1 MLARAA
7 KLNSWTSNV
16 NEVSTN
22 VAFFSG
28 LLQTVADRG
37 RALVRYRRAAPASV
51 DGLLGLAQKLLTG
64 RGEASGA
71 ALATSILAGYS
82 ALTAAQRIE
91 FLTGAATRFG
101 PDLDA
106 LGAASKA
113 FLANPDENQAAK
125 LMKRAEPRR
134 QELLRRLNHAPG
146 GTLALVRM
154 REDMVGALAESP
166 ALTALD
172 ADFVHLFAS
181 WFNRGFLVLRRIDWT
196 TAANILEKIIRY
208 EAVHAI
214 EGWEDLRRR
223 LEPADRRLYAFFHPA
238 LGDEPLIF
246 VEVALTDAIPAAIAP
261 LLAPDRAELA
271 PKSATTAV
279 FYSISNAQRG
289 LARVSFGNFL
299 IKQVVE
305 DLKREW
311 PRLTNFVTL
320 SPAPGFAAW
329 LRGEASDEN
338 SPAISSQALR
348 ALALLEKPNWPTK
361 MAARETLQRVLM
373 PLAAHY
379 FLHARTASGRIVD
392 PVARFHL
399 GNGARLERLNP
410 FGDLSETALRQS
422 HGLMVNYLYD
432 LDHIEENH
440 EAYANKNEV
449 VASSAVRKL
458 ARAKPRESHETA
470 PESGSAES

>member
-1 MLARAA
+1 
-7 KLNSWTSNV
+7 V
-16 NEVSTN
+16 NESSANAT
-22 VAFFSG
+22 FFSG

-37 RALVRYRRAAPASV
+37 RALVGYRRAAPLSV
-51 DGLLGLAQKLLTG
+51 ERLLDLAQTLLTG
-64 RGEASGA
+64 RGEASGM
-71 ALATSILAGYS
+71 ALAASILSGYGG
-82 ALTAAQRIE
+82 LAAPRKLE
-91 FLTGAATRFG
+91 FLIGAAKRFG
-101 PDLDA
+101 PDLAA
-106 LGAASKA
+106 LGTAAQA
-113 FLANPDENQAAK
+113 FLDNPDEGEAAK
-125 LMKRAEPRR
+125 LMKKAEPRR

-154 REDMVGALAESP
+154 REDMLGALDDAA
-166 ALTALD
+166 ALPALD
-172 ADFVHLFAS
+172 ADFVHLFTS

-196 TAANILEKIIRY
+196 TPANILEKIIRY

-214 EGWEDLRRR
+214 EGWDDLRRR
-223 LEPADRRLYAFFHPA
+223 LEPPDRRLYGFFHPA

-246 VEVALTDAIPAAIAP
+246 VEVALTDAIPSAIAP
-261 LLAPDRAELA
+261 MLSRDRVELS
-271 PKSATTAV
+271 PQNATTAV

-305 DLKREW
+305 ELKREW

-320 SPAPGFAAW
+320 SPVPGFAGW
-329 LRGEASDEN
+329 LAREAADEN
-338 SPAISSQALR
+338 SPAISGQARR
-348 ALALLEKPNWPTK
+348 ALALLEKPNWWTK
-361 MAARETLQRVLM
+361 VAAKEAVERALV

-440 EAYANKNEV
+440 ETFANKNEV
-449 VASSAVRKL
+449 VASPAVRKL
-458 ARAKPRESHETA
+458 ARVKPRA
-470 PESGSAES
+470 SGRGPVMCRGDQS

>member
-1 MLARAA
+1 
-7 KLNSWTSNV
+7 
-16 NEVSTN
+16 
-22 VAFFSG
+22 
-28 LLQTVADRG
+28 
-37 RALVRYRRAAPASV
+37 
-51 DGLLGLAQKLLTG
+51 
-64 RGEASGA
+64 
-71 ALATSILAGYS
+71 
-82 ALTAAQRIE
+82 
-91 FLTGAATRFG
+91 
-101 PDLDA
+101 
-106 LGAASKA
+106 
-113 FLANPDENQAAK
+113 
-125 LMKRAEPRR
+125 
-134 QELLRRLNHAPG
+134 
-146 GTLALVRM
+146 
-154 REDMVGALAESP
+154 
-166 ALTALD
+166 
-172 ADFVHLFAS
+172 
-181 WFNRGFLVLRRIDWT
+181 
-196 TAANILEKIIRY
+196 
-208 EAVHAI
+208 
-214 EGWEDLRRR
+214 
-223 LEPADRRLYAFFHPA
+223 
-238 LGDEPLIF
+238 
-246 VEVALTDAIPAAIAP
+246 VALTDAIPAAIAP

-271 PKSATTAV
+271 PKAATTAV

-305 DLKREW
+305 ELKREW

-329 LRGEASDEN
+329 LRREAADEN
-338 SPAISSQALR
+338 SPAISSQARR

-361 MAARETLQRVLM
+361 TAAREALQRALI

-379 FLHARTASGRIVD
+379 FLHARTASGRIID

-458 ARAKPRESHETA
+458 ARAKPREIIETA
-470 PESGSAES
+470 PASGSAES

>member
-1 MLARAA
+1 M
-7 KLNSWTSNV
+7 SET
-16 NEVSTN
+16 STN
-22 VAFFSG
+22 VTFFAG
-28 LLQTVADRG
+28 LMQTVADRG
-37 RALVRYRRAAPASV
+37 RKLVGYRRAAPLGV
-51 DGLLGLAQKLLTG
+51 DSLLGLAQKLLTG

-71 ALATSILAGYS
+71 ALAVSILAGYS
-82 ALTAAQRIE
+82 ALAPAQRLE

-101 PDLDA
+101 PDLNK
-106 LGAASKA
+106 LGEAARK
-113 FLANPDENQAAK
+113 FLDKPDESEAAR
-125 LMKRAEPRR
+125 LMRMAEPRR
-134 QELLRRLNHAPG
+134 QELMRRLNHAPG

-154 REDMVGALAESP
+154 REDMIGALKDSP
-166 ALTALD
+166 ALAALD

-181 WFNRGFLVLRRIDWT
+181 WFNRGFLVLRRIDWNSP
-196 TAANILEKIIRY
+196 ANILEKIIRY

-214 EGWEDLRRR
+214 HGWDDLRRR
-223 LEPADRRLYAFFHPA
+223 LEPPDRRLYAFFHPA

-246 VEVALTDAIPAAIAP
+246 VEVALTDAIPGAIAP
-261 LLAPDRAELA
+261 LLASDRLELA
-271 PKSATTAV
+271 PQAATTAV

-305 DLKREW
+305 ELKREW
-311 PRLTNFVTL
+311 PRLAHFVTL

-329 LRGEASDEN
+329 LRREAEDEN
-338 SPAISSQALR
+338 SPVLSLR
-348 ALALLEKPNWPTK
+348 ARRTMELLDKPNWPTK
-361 MAARETLQRVLM
+361 AAAREALNRILA

-379 FLHARTASGRIVD
+379 FLYARSPAGRILD

-410 FGDLSETALRQS
+410 LGDLSEAGLRQS

-440 EAYANKNEV
+440 EAFANKNEV
-449 VASSAVRKL
+449 VASPAVRKL
-458 ARAKPRESHETA
+458 ARTRPPENA
-470 PESGSAES
+470 PDAPVGWSLEP

>member
-1 MLARAA
+1 V
-7 KLNSWTSNV
+7 SET
-16 NEVSTN
+16 STN

-28 LLQTVADRG
+28 LLQSVADRG
-37 RALVRYRRAAPASV
+37 RALVRYRRAAPLSV
-51 DGLLGLAQKLLTG
+51 AGLLGLAQTLLTG
-64 RGEASGA
+64 RGEASGI
-71 ALATSILAGYS
+71 ALAASILAGYG
-82 ALTAAQRIE
+82 ALSPAQRLE
-91 FLTGAATRFG
+91 FLTGAAKRFG
-101 PDLDA
+101 PDLEA
-106 LGAASKA
+106 LGHAAEA
-113 FLANPDENQAAK
+113 FLANPDESEAAR
-125 LMKRAEPRR
+125 LMKKAEPRR

-154 REDMVGALAESP
+154 REDMGGAIADNPALA
-166 ALTALD
+166 ALD
-172 ADFVHLFAS
+172 ADFVHLFTS

-196 TAANILEKIIRY
+196 TPANILEKIIRY

-223 LEPADRRLYAFFHPA
+223 LEPPDRRLYAFFHPA

-246 VEVALTDAIPAAIAP
+246 VEVALTDSIPSAIAP
-261 LLAPDRAELA
+261 LLARDRTDLA

-305 DLKREW
+305 ELKREW
-311 PRLTNFVTL
+311 PRLTQFVTL

-329 LRGEASDEN
+329 LRREAADEK
-338 SPAISSQALR
+338 SPAISSQARR

-361 MAARETLQRVLM
+361 TAAREALQRTLV

-379 FLHARTASGRIVD
+379 FLHARTTSGRVVD

-399 GNGARLERLNP
+399 GNGARLERLNA

-440 EAYANKNEV
+440 EAYANKSEV

-458 ARAKPRESHETA
+458 ARARPREIAEA
-470 PESGSAES
+470 PASGSAED

>member
-1 MLARAA
+1 V
-7 KLNSWTSNV
+7 SET
-16 NEVSTN
+16 STN
-22 VAFFSG
+22 VTFFAG
-28 LLQTVADRG
+28 LMQTVADRG
-37 RALVRYRRAAPASV
+37 RKLVGYRRAAPLGV
-51 DGLLGLAQKLLTG
+51 DSLLGLAQKLLTG

-71 ALATSILAGYS
+71 ALAVSILAGYS
-82 ALTAAQRIE
+82 ALAPAQRLE

-101 PDLDA
+101 PDLNE
-106 LGAASKA
+106 LGEAARK
-113 FLANPDENQAAK
+113 FLDKPDESEAAR
-125 LMKRAEPRR
+125 LMRMAEPRR
-134 QELLRRLNHAPG
+134 QELMRRLNHAPG

-154 REDMVGALAESP
+154 REDMIGALKDSP
-166 ALTALD
+166 ALAALD

-181 WFNRGFLVLRRIDWT
+181 WFNRGFLVLRRIDWNSP
-196 TAANILEKIIRY
+196 ANILEKIIRY

-214 EGWEDLRRR
+214 HGWDDLRRR
-223 LEPADRRLYAFFHPA
+223 LEPPDRRLYAFFHPA

-246 VEVALTDAIPAAIAP
+246 VEVALTDAIPGAIAP
-261 LLAPDRAELA
+261 LLASDRLELA
-271 PKSATTAV
+271 PQAATTAV

-305 DLKREW
+305 ELKREW
-311 PRLTNFVTL
+311 PRLAHFVTL

-329 LRGEASDEN
+329 LRREAEDEN
-338 SPAISSQALR
+338 SPVLSLR
-348 ALALLEKPNWPTK
+348 ARRTMELLDKPNWPTK
-361 MAARETLQRVLM
+361 AAAREALNRILA

-379 FLHARTASGRIVD
+379 FLYARSPAGRILD

-410 FGDLSETALRQS
+410 LGDLSEAGLRQS

-440 EAYANKNEV
+440 EAFANKNEV
-449 VASSAVRKL
+449 VASPAVRKL
-458 ARAKPRESHETA
+458 ARTRPPENA
-470 PESGSAES
+470 PDAPVGWSLEP